1 MNFSRTT
8 LTFITI
14 RQHLKMNLDRSL
26 QLEVLRKISEVYPF
40 SWRPQ
45 LKVESAEYHSLAIN
59 IHYLK
64 GHGLLSES
72 STITKDNPLDDNTNG
87 ILLINKPKITEKGLD
102 FLQDDGGLSAILN
115 TLTIK
120 FEADQ
125 LRTILVNQ
133 INQSNLEPEKKKSI
147 KDALDELPSE
157 SIKHLTMKL
166 LDEGLENLPSAI
178 LLIASYLG
186 MS

>member
-1 MNFSRTT
+1 
-8 LTFITI
+8 
-14 RQHLKMNLDRSL
+14 MNLDRHL
-26 QLEVLRKISEVYPF
+26 QLDVLNKIAKEYPF
-40 SWRPQ
+40 SWQPI
-45 LKVESAEYHSLAIN
+45 LEVESEEYSTLAIN

-72 STITKDNPLDDNTNG
+72 STIIKDNPLGQTKG

-115 TLTIK
+115 TITIK
-120 FEADQ
+120 FEADT
-125 LRTILVNQ
+125 LRKILTNQ
-133 INQSNLEPEKKKSI
+133 IDQSNLGPEKKKSI
-147 KDALDELPSE
+147 KDALGELPAE

-166 LDEGLENLPSAI
+166 LDEGMENLPSAI

-186 MS
+186 VS